1 MMVKWSNSSP
11 NTVYHKH
18 FMPQLQPLKFPPI
31 FGIKLKIS
39 RRKVAMEMC
48 RGWSRDFPQLEIT
61 ICKWFNRYK
70 RS

>member
-48 RGWSRDFPQLEIT
+48 RGWS
-61 ICKWFNRYK
+61 
-70 RS
+70 